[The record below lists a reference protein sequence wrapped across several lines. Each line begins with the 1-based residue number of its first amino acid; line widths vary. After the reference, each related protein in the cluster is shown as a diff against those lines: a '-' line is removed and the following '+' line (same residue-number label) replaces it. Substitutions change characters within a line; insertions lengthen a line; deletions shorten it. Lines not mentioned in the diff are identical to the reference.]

1 MEARHGDHRTR
12 PRAVPNLT
20 GVERPF
26 YEFWSDT
33 ILRDDDPHRER
44 WIDYEEGAVERA
56 EARNR
61 LVRSVI
67 DLRDARVLD
76 VGCQN
81 GAWLVALGRA
91 GARPTGI
98 DVVAPA
104 VEAARIRTAAHG
116 VTARAEVGSACEMPF
131 ATGEFDVVASSDVL
145 EHVPD
150 KVAMLHEC
158 VRVLRPGGLLV
169 LVAPIRF
176 SVKHLRSDPHYGHPG
191 ISVLPGQVAGW
202 VATKFLGEHEYEVET
217 LPTKSWTVR
226 ALRRFGMEM
235 VEVDDE
241 FAGRSVPVPA
251 LGRVADELRQ
261 SFTVVARKVRPRP
274 AGARAED

>member
-1 MEARHGDHRTR
+1 MVMLELD
-12 PRAVPNLT
+12 PELFPNLT

-26 YEFWSDT
+26 YEFWSEE
-33 ILRDDDPHRER
+33 ILRDDDPHVRR
-44 WIDYEEGAVERA
+44 WIDYEESAVERA

-61 LVRSVI
+61 MVRTVSEL
-67 DLRDARVLD
+67 DGRRVLD

-91 GARPTGI
+91 GALPTGI

-116 VTARAEVGSACEMPF
+116 IDARAEVGSACEMPF
-131 ATGEFDVVASSDVL
+131 ATGEFDIVASSDVL

-158 VRVLRPGGLLV
+158 VRVLRPGGLLF

-176 SVKHLRSDPHYGHPG
+176 SLKHLRSDPHYGHPG
-191 ISVLPGQVAGW
+191 ISVLPGAAAGW
-202 VATKFLGEHEYEVET
+202 IATTFLGEQEYEVET
-217 LPTKSWTVR
+217 LPTKAWTER
-226 ALRRFGMEM
+226 RLRRFGMELLD
-235 VEVDDE
+235 VDLG
-241 FAGRSVPVPA
+241 GRPAPGPAPVQ
-251 LGRVADELRQ
+251 RVVDELRQ
-261 SFTVVARKVRPRP
+261 SFTLVARK
-274 AGARAED
+274 AGATPEPMP

>member
-1 MEARHGDHRTR
+1 MAMLELDPDRF
-12 PRAVPNLT
+12 PNLT

-26 YEFWSDT
+26 YEYWST
-33 ILRDDDPHRER
+33 QILRDDDPHRSR
-44 WIDYEEGAVERA
+44 WIDYEESAVDRA

-61 LVRSVI
+61 MVRTVTE
-67 DLRDARVLD
+67 LNGRRVLD

-98 DVVAPA
+98 DVVEPA

-116 VTARAEVGSACEMPF
+116 VRARAEVGSACEMPF

-158 VRVLRPGGLLV
+158 VRVLRPGGLLF

-176 SVKHLRSDPHYGHPG
+176 SVKHLRHDPHYGHAG
-191 ISVLPGQVAGW
+191 ISLLPGAAAGW
-202 VATKFLGEHEYEVET
+202 VATTLLGEHEYEVET
-217 LPTKSWTVR
+217 LPTRAWTVR
-226 ALRRFGMEM
+226 RLRRFGMELI
-235 VEVDDE
+235 EVDPG
-241 FAGRSVPVPA
+241 GRSTPGPSAVR
-251 LGRVADELRQ
+251 RVVDELRQ
-261 SFTVVARKVRPRP
+261 SFTLVARKRRGV
-274 AGARAED
+274 GASV